1 MSRFLLGRIRKFDRS
16 SGGPLLECGVWDRHR
31 RDSELAAYRR
41 RGEDAAGRPRSPGSR
56 QRRLAFRRRTF
67 VHSSAGRLSDFERT
81 WPLAGGLLRRPGLAF
96 FGEAARLHRGPT
108 AAQSRHDDYV
118 SPVVRGCDAPTQPS
132 ERASASSTT
141 MKHGYYSA
149 GRQSGRRVEHSP
161 SPPAAYRHDS
171 LVNPRGT
178 DVISYDGGDGQCRT
192 MFVAVAAE
200 SWWFRLLL
208 AFA

>member
-67 VHSSAGRLSDFERT
+67 VRSSAGRLSDLERT

-141 MKHGYYSA
+141 MKHGYYSEIYHV
-149 GRQSGRRVEHSP
+149 RQSQGWLSQAIGLRTSMRPKSRV
-161 SPPAAYRHDS
+161 
-171 LVNPRGT
+171 
-178 DVISYDGGDGQCRT
+178 IKGQCGRVT
-192 MFVAVAAE
+192 PFG
-200 SWWFRLLL
+200 
-208 AFA
+208 